1 MKRCDNCGGRFGL
14 IRHRHYTL
22 RFCEE
27 KCLEAWKRARLE
39 RARQQRF
46 HEWLRQ
52 PEVSLLSV
60 SAHADDAGSKRELS

>member
-22 RFCEE
+22 RFCAK
-27 KCLEAWKRARLE
+27 KCLDAWKRTRLE
-39 RARQQRF
+39 QARQQRY

-52 PEVSLLSV
+52 PEVASPSF
-60 SAHADDAGSKRELS
+60 GSYGR